1 VSTNEAER
9 QLAAAKY
16 NEALSASFTSTTR
29 SKSKS
34 PRRTK
39 RELPSPP
46 KSPPIPAFVPRHTR
60 SAGRQT
66 KHDSLIPSTKESSA
80 FPSAGEKKMKRPHTS
95 PGPRDK
101 PRSFEFADFA
111 RDFGVRIDGEGF
123 PSRRRLDRGLDSSRD
138 NENPDSS
145 AAPFAS
151 DVSTSKVTLG
161 TVIVPQSADA
171 NASNGR
177 TMRTRMRTRQ
187 LLWTR
192 YVHGKKS

>member
-16 NEALSASFTSTTR
+16 NEALNASLASTTR

-80 FPSAGEKKMKRPHTS
+80 FPGAGEKKMKRPHTS
-95 PGPRDK
+95 AGPRDK

-111 RDFGVRIDGEGF
+111 RDFGIVRIDGEGF

-138 NENPDSS
+138 NEIPDS
-145 AAPFAS
+145 AAPFAPA
-151 DVSTSKVTLG
+151 VSTSKVTLG
-161 TVIVPQSADA
+161 TVIVPQSVDA

-177 TMRTRMRTRQ
+177 TMRTRMRSRQ

-192 YVHGKKS
+192 YIHGKKS